1 MEKFIEYYTEQDL
14 IDRYTAKRKNMPR
27 EDVEDLY
34 KAMIKF
40 ILHKLEDEKNP
51 KMGFHLKGF
60 CSFLHKRLKI
70 DNLRMSHNSP
80 QYKRA
85 EEQLHHWLSGHQR
98 LKFGDD

>member
-1 MEKFIEYYTEQDL
+1 MGDKFVSYFTEQDL
-14 IDRYTAKRKNMPR
+14 IDRCVKRRKSIPR

-34 KAMIKF
+34 KAFYKY
-40 ILHKLEDEKNP
+40 LLYKLEDKKVE
-51 KMGFHLKGF
+51 KMGFHIRGL

-70 DNLRMSHNSP
+70 DNLRKSIHSP

-98 LKFGDD
+98 LKIDN